1 MAYLVTVKG
10 DRIALRPGQTY
21 VLGRGS
27 DCDIVT
33 DDGACS
39 RRHARITMPKSGEA
53 AIVEDLG
60 SRNGTFVGGE
70 LVRTRLAAREGA
82 RIQLGGTVYLVRLDR
97 EVGEV
102 DLTETGT
109 LTFDQQYGQDLDGG
123 ELSQLGLLDLLG
135 MVCAGNRSV
144 TIQVAI
150 AGEQARIEVRDGEVF
165 SAECGGLQGFN
176 ALVRV
181 GRQTAGIFWL
191 VETEDPCERQITDPS
206 ARLLAE
212 LRRCLDPTAST
223 RPA

>member
-33 DDGACS
+33 GDGACS
-39 RRHARITMPKSGEA
+39 RRHARITMPRSGDA

-60 SRNGTFVGGE
+60 SRNGTYVGGE
-70 LVRTRLAAREGA
+70 LVRSRLAAREGS
-82 RIQLGGTVYLVRLDR
+82 RIQLGGTVYLVRLGR
-97 EVGEV
+97 EEGEV

-123 ELSQLGLLDLLG
+123 ELSRLGVLDLLG
-135 MVCAGNRSV
+135 MLCAGSRSV
-144 TIQVAI
+144 TIHVAL
-150 AGEQARIEVRDGEVF
+150 ADEQARIEVRDGEVHA
-165 SAECGGLQGFN
+165 AECGGLQGFN

-181 GRQTAGIFWL
+181 GRQTQGIFWL
-191 VETEDPCERQITDPS
+191 VETEEACDRTMTETS

-212 LRRCLDPTAST
+212 LRRCLDPTAAA
-223 RPA
+223 RPS